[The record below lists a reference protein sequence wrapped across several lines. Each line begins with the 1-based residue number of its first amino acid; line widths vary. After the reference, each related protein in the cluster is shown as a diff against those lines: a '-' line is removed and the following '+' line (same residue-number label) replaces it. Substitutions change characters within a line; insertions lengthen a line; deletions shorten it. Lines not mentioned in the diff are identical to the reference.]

1 MNEKQLR
8 AELDAVYASTSW
20 KVMAP
25 FRYVVGKIIAI
36 KNTKQSIRSLA
47 GRMIRRAVAIPGIKN
62 LALRILVYFPGI
74 ERRIRKSMQPRLA
87 PQVVSAGKQTPEA
100 PKQLNDSR
108 LSAKAQIIFNK
119 LQTEIIRQE

>member
-20 KVMAP
+20 KVTAP

-36 KNTKQSIRSLA
+36 KNTKQNMRSLA
-47 GRMIRRAVAIPGIKN
+47 GRMIRRVVAIPGIKN
-62 LALRILVYFPGI
+62 MALRVLQYFPGI

-87 PQVVSAGKQTPEA
+87 PQVVSAGKQTLEA
-100 PKQLNDSR
+100 PKHLNDSR